1 MSSSRSAELPLS
13 SVKAKMDL
21 RVEGPVA
28 RPCLSRRRSVAG
40 ALRVGRST
48 ELEAHEGHLV
58 LKDGI

>member
-48 ELEAHEGHLV
+48 ELEALEGHLV